1 MTDQATLHDRF
12 TPDLTPEQMVAI
24 GTLAARYH
32 DKDPKSSNFF
42 GVTASMKEWPDSWH
56 HPEHPLGW
64 FQWYQGYAAG
74 KRTEDDE
81 RQIKRWLSFKA
92 RHVAQLQ
99 KADPSLANLQVQP
112 RRRQALL
119 NWGIAP
125 GVDINKALESGS
137 VNRYLEKAARLFLS

>member
-1 MTDQATLHDRF
+1 MTDNASVATKF
-12 TPDLTPEQMVAI
+12 SPDLTPEQMKAI

-32 DKDPKSSNFF
+32 DKDKTGNFF
-42 GVTASMKEWPDSWH
+42 NVVASMKEWPDNWH

-64 FQWYQGYAAG
+64 FQWYEGYAAG

-125 GVDINKALESGS
+125 GVDVQRALQAGNVNK
-137 VNRYLEKAARLFLS
+137 YLEKVAQVLAA